1 MLSIDTEQQHH
12 GSTGSGCSGDDVD
25 GVCDLKLNALL
36 DSYTYSKTSF
46 FEPGKVEHR
55 RLFETV

>member
-36 DSYTYSKTSF
+36 DSY
-46 FEPGKVEHR
+46 VQ
-55 RLFETV
+55 